1 MGRVR
6 RADLKTPAFLALGG
20 GNDGKRAG
28 GAVGGRAPLT
38 RNLAFGSRRSS
49 KFSRLQWISL
59 LLTHSPISSSA
70 DPVTPA
76 ALRSTGSAFADDDTT
91 QLVAL
96 WLHFTEIRC
105 RFASWPPSGL
115 ATQGPGYLGPVII
128 GPNERPCALSVLILQ
143 VVLTA

>member
-91 QLVAL
+91 QLVACGSISL
-96 WLHFTEIRC
+96 K
-105 RFASWPPSGL
+105 FAAASPAGRPVASPRKGQ
-115 ATQGPGYLGPVII
+115 ATLGQ
-128 GPNERPCALSVLILQ
+128 L
-143 VVLTA
+143 